1 MEVEN
6 TKSSTTAKTA
16 LGLSIGALGVELL
29 NGQLGNL
36 LGNVGNGGAKPSG
49 WGCCTPASEIME
61 AFALNC
67 ANNNASTRQIAAL
80 ESVISQ
86 LKSEKYTDNHIL
98 EAWKDSNASLNAYK
112 DQVGVRFKETFDEL
126 VNNRV
131 ASAVQAEQIK
141 CMQKEFDYKLAAT
154 AATAKADIAAL
165 DAKLNMTAANL
176 GHAIEVE
183 AERRCVADESIKKW
197 TECNFVQYKKVVDST
212 QLCPPVTLANG
223 IPSNAT
229 AVYYSTIPGTVPAVN
244 QN

>member
-36 LGNVGNGGAKPSG
+36 LGKNCSAQ
-49 WGCCTPASEIME
+49 SEQCKGISNIELAE
-61 AFALNC
+61 ALAMNC
-67 ANNNASTRQIAAL
+67 AKNTACAKEISAL
-80 ESVISQ
+80 ESKISQ

-98 EAWKDSNASLNAYK
+98 DAWKDSNNALNAYK
-112 DQVGVRFKETFDEL
+112 DQVGSRFKETFDEL

-131 ASAVQAEQIK
+131 ASAVQGEQIK
-141 CMQKEFDYKLAAT
+141 CMQKEFDYKLAAN
-154 AATAKADIAAL
+154 AAAAKADISAL

-176 GHAIEVE
+176 GHAIDVE
-183 AERRCVADESIKKW
+183 AERRIVADENIKKW
-197 TECNFVQYKKVVDST
+197 TECNYVQYKKVVDSS
-212 QLCPPVTLANG
+212 QLCPPVTLTNG
-223 IPSNAT
+223 IPSNAA
-229 AVYYSTIPGTVPAVN
+229 AVYYSAIPGNPGAVN